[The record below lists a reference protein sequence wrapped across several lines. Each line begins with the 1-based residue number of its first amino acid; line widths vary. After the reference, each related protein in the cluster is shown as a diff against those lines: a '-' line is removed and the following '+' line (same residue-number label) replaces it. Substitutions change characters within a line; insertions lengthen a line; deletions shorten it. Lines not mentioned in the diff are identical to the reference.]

1 MKLYFLMIVML
12 ISVSAFA
19 EKVIIANCSEGG
31 GCTFEL
37 SDFESDLF
45 NNDFGRDIQPG
56 DIIVLGKKNNGEV
69 ITYLDK
75 KSREDIDREWG
86 GDGYTQIGLF
96 NPYLQPIDGV
106 WSASYGTSSGSDCYG
121 IGNIGSFI
129 RKKIIPG
136 TAGNGTI
143 NFQSPFNPA
152 QLFPSNEMRW
162 VKTGYN
168 TYKGILDF
176 NNSTSVGMK
185 MYYTVTIVSRKKI
198 ETFYTIEIKVP
209 TKEICIGK
217 VPVTFTLVKE
227 KTSEDP
233 FGKDE
238 PADDDLL
245 PVNPKGNDDLL
256 PVNPKG
262 DDLLPVEPGNNTR
275 PNVPR
280 LEDNPKPDVPK
291 LEDNPQ
297 PKVPRLEDNPKPN
310 VPRLEDKPKPE
321 VPRIND

>member
-1 MKLYFLMIVML
+1 MKIYFLMIAML
-12 ISVSAFA
+12 ISAFAFA

-37 SDFESDLF
+37 SDFEADLF
-45 NNDFGRDIQPG
+45 DKDFGRDIQSD

-75 KSREDIDREWG
+75 KSREGIDREWG

-106 WSASYGTSSGSDCYG
+106 WSASYGASSGNDCYG

-129 RKKIIPG
+129 RSKITPG
-136 TAGNGTI
+136 TAGNGTV
-143 NFQSPFNPA
+143 NFQYPFNPA

-176 NNSTSVGMK
+176 NNSTSAGMK

-209 TKEICIGK
+209 TKETCIGK

-245 PVNPKGNDDLL
+245 PVNPKGNEDDLL
-256 PVNPKG
+256 DVKPK
-262 DDLLPVEPGNNTR
+262 DDLLPVEPGNN
-275 PNVPR
+275 PKPDVPR
-280 LEDNPKPDVPK
+280 LEDHPKP
-291 LEDNPQ
+291 N
-297 PKVPRLEDNPKPN
+297 VPRIEDNPKPN
-310 VPRLEDKPKPE
+310 VPRLEDKPKPK

>member
-1 MKLYFLMIVML
+1 MKIYFLMIAML
-12 ISVSAFA
+12 ISASAFA

-37 SDFESDLF
+37 SDFEADLF
-45 NNDFGRDIQPG
+45 DKDFGRDIQSD

-106 WSASYGTSSGSDCYG
+106 WSASYGVSSGNDCYG

-129 RKKIIPG
+129 RSKITPG
-136 TAGNGTI
+136 TAGNGTV
-143 NFQSPFNPA
+143 NFQYPFNPA

-162 VKTGYN
+162 IKTGYN
-168 TYKGILDF
+168 TYKGLLDF
-176 NNSTSVGMK
+176 NNSKSAGMK
-185 MYYTVTIVSRKKI
+185 MYYNITIVSRKKI

-209 TKEICIGK
+209 TKELCVGK
-217 VPVTFTLVKE
+217 VPVTFTLVTAKQ
-227 KTSEDP
+227 SENP
-233 FGKDE
+233 FGNDE

-245 PVNPKGNDDLL
+245 PVNPKGNEDDLL
-256 PVNPKG
+256 PVNPN
-262 DDLLPVEPGNNTR
+262 DDLLPVEPGNNPK
-275 PNVPR
+275 PNVPK
-280 LEDNPKPDVPK
+280 LEDNPKPDVP
-291 LEDNPQ
+291 
-297 PKVPRLEDNPKPN
+297 RLEDKTKTN
-310 VPRLEDKPKPE
+310 VPRLEDKPKPK

>member
-1 MKLYFLMIVML
+1 MKIYFLMIAML
-12 ISVSAFA
+12 ISAFAFA

-37 SDFESDLF
+37 SDFEADLF
-45 NNDFGRDIQPG
+45 DKDFGRDIQSD

-75 KSREDIDREWG
+75 KSREGIDREWG

-106 WSASYGTSSGSDCYG
+106 WSASYGASSGNDCYG

-129 RKKIIPG
+129 RSKITPG
-136 TAGNGTI
+136 TAGKGTV
-143 NFQSPFNPA
+143 NFQYPFNPA

-162 VKTGYN
+162 IKTGYN
-168 TYKGILDF
+168 TYKGLLDF
-176 NNSTSVGMK
+176 NNSKSAGMK
-185 MYYTVTIVSRKKI
+185 MYYNITIVSRKKI

-209 TKEICIGK
+209 TKELCVGK
-217 VPVTFTLVKE
+217 VPVTFTLVTAKQ
-227 KTSEDP
+227 SEDP
-233 FGKDE
+233 FGNDE

-245 PVNPKGNDDLL
+245 PVNPKGNEDDLL
-256 PVNPKG
+256 PVNPN
-262 DDLLPVEPGNNTR
+262 DDLLPVEPGNNPK

-280 LEDNPKPDVPK
+280 WEDNPKP
-291 LEDNPQ
+291 N
-297 PKVPRLEDNPKPN
+297 VPRIEDNPKPN
-310 VPRLEDKPKPE
+310 VPRLEDKPKPK

>member
-1 MKLYFLMIVML
+1 MKIYFLMIAML
-12 ISVSAFA
+12 ISASAFA

-37 SDFESDLF
+37 SDFEADLF
-45 NNDFGRDIQPG
+45 DKDFGRDIQSD
-56 DIIVLGKKNNGEV
+56 DIIVLGKKNTGEV

-106 WSASYGTSSGSDCYG
+106 WSASYGASSGNDCYG

-129 RKKIIPG
+129 RNKITPG

-143 NFQSPFNPA
+143 SFQYPFNPA

-162 VKTGYN
+162 IKTGYN
-168 TYKGILDF
+168 TYKGLLDF
-176 NNSTSVGMK
+176 NNSKSAGMK
-185 MYYTVTIVSRKKI
+185 MYYNITIVNRKKI

-209 TKEICIGK
+209 TKELCVGK
-217 VPVTFTLVKE
+217 VPVTFTLVTAKQ
-227 KTSEDP
+227 SGDP
-233 FGKDE
+233 FGNDE

-245 PVNPKGNDDLL
+245 PVKPKGNEDDLLPVNRNDDLL
-256 PVNPKG
+256 PVK
-262 DDLLPVEPGNNTR
+262 PGK
-275 PNVPR
+275 
-280 LEDNPKPDVPK
+280 NPKPD
-291 LEDNPQ
+291 
-297 PKVPRLEDNPKPN
+297 VPRLEDNPKPN
-310 VPRLEDKPKPE
+310 VPRLEDKPKSN
-321 VPRIND
+321 VPRLEDNPKPKVPHIND